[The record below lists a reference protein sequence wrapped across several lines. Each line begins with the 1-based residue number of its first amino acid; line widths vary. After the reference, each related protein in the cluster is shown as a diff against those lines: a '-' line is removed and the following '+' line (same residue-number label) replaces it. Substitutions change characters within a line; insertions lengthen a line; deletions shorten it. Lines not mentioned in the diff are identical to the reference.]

1 MADTERF
8 HMRITPEDD
17 AILTRL
23 ESAYGQDRSGIIRL
37 AIRFLKQ
44 HGPMKDEGERE
55 MKTVTVRN
63 EDELKA
69 ALTAA
74 GLTPSPLP
82 VLPVEV
88 AGVRYEWQKTFY
100 EKRLREAYDA
110 PILVAV
116 VQNGVVTE
124 EFTRVPNGEGRDSGA
139 PWGTL
144 GLSVEELHERG
155 FRKAADQ
162 SEHPGA

>member
-1 MADTERF
+1 MKIAVSYRLSDLTLRQLQELSERWGMTKTETISVIVDRAYRQEGLN
-8 HMRITPEDD
+8 MR
-17 AILTRL
+17 
-23 ESAYGQDRSGIIRL
+23 
-37 AIRFLKQ
+37 
-44 HGPMKDEGERE
+44 
-55 MKTVTVRN
+55 TVTVRT
-63 EDELKA
+63 EQELRDV
-69 ALTAA
+69 LIAA

-82 VLPVEV
+82 TLPVEV

-100 EKRLREAYDA
+100 EKRLRDAYDA

-124 EFTRVPNGEGRDSGA
+124 EFTRIPGGESRDSGA

-144 GLSVEELHERG
+144 GLTVEELHERG

>member
-1 MADTERF
+1 MNTRSQVNV
-8 HMRITPEDD
+8 RLTPEDD
-17 AILTRL
+17 AILAQL
-23 ESAYGQDRSGIIRL
+23 ETAYGQDRSGIIRL

-44 HGPMKDEGERE
+44 HGPMKERE

-63 EDELKA
+63 EQELRA
-69 ALTAA
+69 ALAAA

-82 VLPVEV
+82 ALPVEV
-88 AGVRYEWQKTFY
+88 AGLRIEWAKDFY
-100 EKRLREAYDA
+100 EKKLRPAYDDS

-124 EFTRVPNGEGRDSGA
+124 EFTRIPNGESRDSGA

-144 GLSVEELHERG
+144 GLSVEELHEQG
-155 FRKAADQ
+155 FRKRPPQ
-162 SEHPGA
+162 PEHPGA

>member
-1 MADTERF
+1 MTKTETISVIVDRAYRQEGLN
-8 HMRITPEDD
+8 MR
-17 AILTRL
+17 
-23 ESAYGQDRSGIIRL
+23 
-37 AIRFLKQ
+37 
-44 HGPMKDEGERE
+44 
-55 MKTVTVRN
+55 TVTVRT
-63 EDELKA
+63 EQELRDV
-69 ALTAA
+69 LIAA

-82 VLPVEV
+82 TLPVEV

-100 EKRLREAYDA
+100 EKRLRDAYDA

-124 EFTRVPNGEGRDSGA
+124 EFTRIPGGESRDSGA

-144 GLSVEELHERG
+144 GLTVEELHERG

>member
-1 MADTERF
+1 MNTRSQVNV
-8 HMRITPEDD
+8 RLTPEDD
-17 AILTRL
+17 AILAQL
-23 ESAYGQDRSGIIRL
+23 ETAYGQDRSGIIRL

-44 HGPMKDEGERE
+44 HGPMKERE

-63 EDELKA
+63 EDELRV
-69 ALTAA
+69 ALEIA

-82 VLPVEV
+82 ALPVEA
-88 AGVRYEWQKTFY
+88 AGLRIEWAKDFY
-100 EKRLREAYDA
+100 ERKLRPAYDS

-116 VQNGVVTE
+116 VQNGIVTE
-124 EFTRVPNGEGRDSGA
+124 EFIRIPGGEGRDSSA

-144 GLSVEELHERG
+144 GLTVEELHERG

>member
-1 MADTERF
+1 MKIAVSYRLSALTLRQLQELSERWGMTKTETISVIVDRAYRQEVLN
-8 HMRITPEDD
+8 MR
-17 AILTRL
+17 
-23 ESAYGQDRSGIIRL
+23 
-37 AIRFLKQ
+37 
-44 HGPMKDEGERE
+44 
-55 MKTVTVRN
+55 TVTVRN
-63 EDELKA
+63 EQELRD

-82 VLPVEV
+82 ELPVEV
-88 AGVRYEWQKTFY
+88 AGLRIEWAKDFY
-100 EKRLREAYDA
+100 EKKLRPAYDDS

-124 EFTRVPNGEGRDSGA
+124 EFTRIPGGEGRDSGA

>member
-1 MADTERF
+1 MNTRSQVNV
-8 HMRITPEDD
+8 RLTPEDD
-17 AILTRL
+17 AILAQL
-23 ESAYGQDRSGIIRL
+23 ETVYGQDRSGIIRL

-44 HGPMKDEGERE
+44 HGPMKERE

-63 EDELKA
+63 EDELRD

-100 EKRLREAYDA
+100 EKHLRDAYDA

-116 VQNGVVTE
+116 VQNGIVTE
-124 EFTRVPNGEGRDSGA
+124 EFTRIPGGEGRDSGA

-144 GLSVEELHERG
+144 GLTVEELHERG